1 MSSEQLA
8 ASGEKQQ
15 KQQVTCGIKCVY
27 LVSFW
32 LPGPALLLLL
42 CLFINTKPG
51 CAQGKSAKKG
61 SPGTAR
67 RVKAKDGK
75 SAKEELSPGQ
85 KEARQRAAFRAHSG
99 RHSSPL
105 PLSLSGNFF
114 FLLPLRERQKSTRYQ
129 EGAADLR
136 ASFCASFSSGCVE
149 RLCQY
154 DTCVRVCE
162 YMCVCVLSQRLSTP
176 LHY

>member
-1 MSSEQLA
+1 MAPWSSSSSSSL
-8 ASGEKQQ
+8 S
-15 KQQVTCGIKCVY
+15 VY
-27 LVSFW
+27 QHKARV
-32 LPGPALLLLL
+32 
-42 CLFINTKPG
+42 CTRKVR
-51 CAQGKSAKKG
+51 KEG

-114 FLLPLRERQKSTRYQ
+114 FLLPLRERQKSTGYQ

-136 ASFCASFSSGCVE
+136 ASFCASFSSECVE

-162 YMCVCVLSQRLSTP
+162 YMCVRPLPTSLHSPALLTTTKPAADTRAHFRLK
-176 LHY
+176 